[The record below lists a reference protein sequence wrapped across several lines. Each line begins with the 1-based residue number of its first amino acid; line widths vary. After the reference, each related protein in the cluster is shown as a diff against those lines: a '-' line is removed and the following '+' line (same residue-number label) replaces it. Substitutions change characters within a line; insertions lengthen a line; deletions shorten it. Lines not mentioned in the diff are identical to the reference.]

1 MLDIGVL
8 GSPQPVNPAQL
19 ATALL
24 PAISKNVLTT
34 WALQLSGSPTTRR
47 PSGVDSAQL

>member
-8 GSPQPVNPAQL
+8 GSPQPMKPAQL

-24 PAISKNVLTT
+24 PAVSKNMLTT